1 LELIELLTTD
11 LKAKLEENRND
22 LGDSHRF
29 IASCDVM
36 IDAWEIEYRIDTT
49 ELKSVLWL
57 IGFDVFFYNEES
69 PVYNAL
75 SSSDL
80 WKNLPDTFNN
90 EIGDVYR
97 IWAMSV
103 KLSLEKICESG
114 THVKLNFLAPND
126 LVYRN
131 RTLDELSSK
140 VLPVAD

>member
-1 LELIELLTTD
+1 MELIELLTTD

-97 IWAMSV
+97 I
-103 KLSLEKICESG
+103 
-114 THVKLNFLAPND
+114 
-126 LVYRN
+126 
-131 RTLDELSSK
+131 
-140 VLPVAD
+140 